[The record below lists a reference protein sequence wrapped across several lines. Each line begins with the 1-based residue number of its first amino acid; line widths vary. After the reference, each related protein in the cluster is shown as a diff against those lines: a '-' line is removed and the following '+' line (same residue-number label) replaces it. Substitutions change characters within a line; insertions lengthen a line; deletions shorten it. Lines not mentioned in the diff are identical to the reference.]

1 MSFSSLVAFQ
11 MDSRAA
17 PWRPFEGLCSIQVLL
32 EDCRSE
38 APGTVLLESLLW
50 LTREYR
56 DFFCR
61 SGCARRM
68 EFGPALSLASCGHG
82 SLYTQP
88 QFFFCRMRILPLS
101 EGFEEPEM
109 WPHQAVRHTSYKHRL
124 WNRTV

>member
-1 MSFSSLVAFQ
+1 

-56 DFFCR
+56 DFF
-61 SGCARRM
+61 A
-68 EFGPALSLASCGHG
+68 ALAVQGGWNLAQLCHLSAVGTEAFMPSLSF
-82 SLYTQP
+82 S
-88 QFFFCRMRILPLS
+88 S
-101 EGFEEPEM
+101 VE
-109 WPHQAVRHTSYKHRL
+109 
-124 WNRTV
+124 